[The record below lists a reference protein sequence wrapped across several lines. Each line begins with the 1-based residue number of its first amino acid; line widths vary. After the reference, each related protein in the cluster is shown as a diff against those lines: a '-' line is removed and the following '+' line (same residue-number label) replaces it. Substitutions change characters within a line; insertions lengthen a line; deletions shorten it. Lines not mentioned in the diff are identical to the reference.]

1 MKKKLIKIISVLFA
15 LCVIVS
21 ASMSAS
27 SAVSYSNDVKTQSDS
42 ILLVNMDTGQPVF
55 EKDADSKRYPAS
67 TTKIMTYIV
76 VTEQVKSLEDTK
88 VKIKQDV
95 LDQLWG
101 TGSSLSGLENY
112 VDEELS
118 VYQLLHCMMVSSGN
132 DAALVLAD
140 YLGKGDVDAFVKL
153 MNDKAKELGCK
164 NTKFANPHGLHDD
177 KQYTT
182 AEDMFKITQ
191 YAMTTPYF
199 TEISSTVEYYIDGN
213 DEEPLTTTNLMLNPE
228 YEDYYYEY
236 AKGIKTGTTDE
247 AGKCLISTALKDNV
261 SYMCI
266 AMKAPC
272 YDKDGNEL
280 ETNYAIQESKK
291 LYEWA
296 YKNVTMRTVLGEDD
310 NIASIKV
317 NYCETADVVN
327 LIPEYSY
334 ATMLSKDIKDS
345 DIVITTQCQQQIDAP
360 VTRGT
365 VLGTATVSYKGE
377 QLTKV
382 NLIAAENLEKSDTL
396 YFKAIAM
403 NILTSK
409 LFITI
414 VSVIAGL
421 FVFIA
426 SAVSAGMTVNFV
438 LCAMAGWDIL
448 WFTFGSIA
456 LMSGAGRTFGLDY
469 CVMPYI
475 SNLVGNFWMGK
486 RRPIYDIHGG
496 ESKAKAKA

>member
-1 MKKKLIKIISVLFA
+1 MKKKLSVLST
-15 LCVIVS
+15 LIMIIIILVNSVVPVG
-21 ASMSAS
+21 
-27 SAVSYSNDVKTQSDS
+27 AVKNSINFKPKTD
-42 ILLVNMDTGQPVF
+42 IFYLVNMDTDTVVY
-55 EKDADSKRYPAS
+55 SKNSDKKCYPAS

-76 VTEQVKSLEDTK
+76 VTENIKNPENEK
-88 VKIKQDV
+88 VKIKQEL
-95 LDQLWG
+95 LDQLAG
-101 TGSSLSGLENY
+101 TGSSLSGLEDY
-112 VDEELS
+112 VGEELT
-118 VYQLLHCMMVSSGN
+118 VFQLLHCMMVSSGN

-140 YLGKGDVDAFVKL
+140 YVGKGSEEEFVKL
-153 MNDKAKELGCK
+153 MNSKAKELGCK
-164 NTKFANPHGLHDD
+164 NTKFMNSHGLHDD
-177 KQYTT
+177 NQYTT
-182 AEDMFKITQ
+182 AEDLFVITR

-199 TEISSTVEYYIDGN
+199 TDITDTVEYYIDGD
-213 DEEPLTTTNLMLNPE
+213 DEEPLTNTNLMLHKDE
-228 YEDYYYEY
+228 EDYYYEY

-247 AGKCLISTALKDNV
+247 AGRCLVSVALKDNV

-266 AMKAPC
+266 AMNAPC

-291 LYEWA
+291 LYEWV
-296 YKNVTMRTVLGEDD
+296 YSNVTMRTVLGQDD
-310 NIASIKV
+310 KLASVNV
-317 NYCETADVVN
+317 NYCETADKVN
-327 LIPEYSY
+327 LVPEYSY
-334 ATMLSKDIKDS
+334 STMLSKDIKDS

-421 FVFIA
+421 FVLYVVFVNVF
-426 SAVSAGMTVNFV
+426 AV
-438 LCAMAGWDIL
+438 
-448 WFTFGSIA
+448 
-456 LMSGAGRTFGLDY
+456 RRK
-469 CVMPYI
+469 
-475 SNLVGNFWMGK
+475 K
-486 RRPIYDIHGG
+486 R
-496 ESKAKAKA
+496 SK

>member
-1 MKKKLIKIISVLFA
+1 MKKMLSVISALIMVVVIIS
-15 LCVIVS
+15 
-21 ASMSAS
+21 MSVMPVG
-27 SAVSYSNDVKTQSDS
+27 AVKNSIDFKTKTD
-42 ILLVNMDTGQPVF
+42 ILYLVNLDTDTVVY
-55 EKDADSKRYPAS
+55 SKNSDKKCYPAS

-296 YKNVTMRTVLGEDD
+296 YKNVTMRTVLGKDD
-310 NIASIKV
+310 KVASIKV

-345 DIVITTQCQQQIDAP
+345 DIKITAQCQEVIDAP
-360 VTRGT
+360 VAKGT
-365 VLGTATVSYKGE
+365 ILGTATVSYKGE

-382 NLIAAENLEKSDTL
+382 NLLAAEDIEKSDFL
-396 YFKAIAM
+396 YFKAVAM
-403 NILTSK
+403 NIITSK
-409 LFITI
+409 MFTITIGVIVGLFILY
-414 VSVIAGL
+414 VVFVNVIA
-421 FVFIA
+421 V
-426 SAVSAGMTVNFV
+426 
-438 LCAMAGWDIL
+438 
-448 WFTFGSIA
+448 
-456 LMSGAGRTFGLDY
+456 
-469 CVMPYI
+469 
-475 SNLVGNFWMGK
+475 K
-486 RRPIYDIHGG
+486 R
-496 ESKAKAKA
+496 KKK

>member
-1 MKKKLIKIISVLFA
+1 MKKMLSVISALIMVVVIIS
-15 LCVIVS
+15 
-21 ASMSAS
+21 MSVMPVG
-27 SAVSYSNDVKTQSDS
+27 AVKNSIDFKTKTD
-42 ILLVNMDTGQPVF
+42 ILYLVNLDTDTVVY
-55 EKDADSKRYPAS
+55 SKNSDKKCYPAS

-88 VKIKQDV
+88 VKIKRDV

-296 YKNVTMRTVLGEDD
+296 YKNVTMRTVLGKDD
-310 NIASIKV
+310 KVASIKV

-345 DIVITTQCQQQIDAP
+345 DIKITAQCQEVIDAP
-360 VTRGT
+360 VAKGT
-365 VLGTATVSYKGE
+365 ILGTATVSYKGE

-382 NLIAAENLEKSDTL
+382 NLLAAEDIEKSDFL
-396 YFKAIAM
+396 YFKAVAM
-403 NILTSK
+403 NIITSK
-409 LFITI
+409 MFTITIGVIVGLFILY
-414 VSVIAGL
+414 VVFVNVIA
-421 FVFIA
+421 V
-426 SAVSAGMTVNFV
+426 
-438 LCAMAGWDIL
+438 
-448 WFTFGSIA
+448 
-456 LMSGAGRTFGLDY
+456 
-469 CVMPYI
+469 
-475 SNLVGNFWMGK
+475 K
-486 RRPIYDIHGG
+486 R
-496 ESKAKAKA
+496 KKK

>member
-1 MKKKLIKIISVLFA
+1 MKKMLSVISALIMVVVIIS
-15 LCVIVS
+15 
-21 ASMSAS
+21 MSVMPVG
-27 SAVSYSNDVKTQSDS
+27 AVKNSIDFKTKTD
-42 ILLVNMDTGQPVF
+42 ILYLVNLDTDTVVY
-55 EKDADSKRYPAS
+55 SKNSDKKCYPAS

-310 NIASIKV
+310 KVASIKV

-345 DIVITTQCQQQIDAP
+345 DIKITAQCQEVIDAP
-360 VTRGT
+360 VAKGT
-365 VLGTATVSYKGE
+365 ILGTATVSYKGE

-382 NLIAAENLEKSDTL
+382 NLLAAEDIEKSDFL
-396 YFKAIAM
+396 YFKAVAM
-403 NILTSK
+403 NIITSK
-409 LFITI
+409 MFTITIGVIVGLFILY
-414 VSVIAGL
+414 VVFVNVIA
-421 FVFIA
+421 V
-426 SAVSAGMTVNFV
+426 
-438 LCAMAGWDIL
+438 
-448 WFTFGSIA
+448 
-456 LMSGAGRTFGLDY
+456 
-469 CVMPYI
+469 
-475 SNLVGNFWMGK
+475 K
-486 RRPIYDIHGG
+486 R
-496 ESKAKAKA
+496 KKK

>member
-1 MKKKLIKIISVLFA
+1 MKKMLSVISA
-15 LCVIVS
+15 LVMVIVIT
-21 ASMSAS
+21 AMSVVPVG
-27 SAVSYSNDVKTQSDS
+27 AVKNSIDFKTKTD
-42 ILLVNMDTGQPVF
+42 ILYLVNLDTDTVVYSQNSD
-55 EKDADSKRYPAS
+55 KKCYPAS

-76 VTEQVKSLEDTK
+76 VTEQVKNLEDTK
-88 VKIKQDV
+88 VLIKQDV

-140 YLGKGDVDAFVKL
+140 YLGEGDVDAFVKL
-153 MNDKAKELGCK
+153 MNNKAKELGCK

-199 TEISSTVEYYIDGN
+199 TEISSTVEYYIDGD

-247 AGKCLISTALKDNV
+247 AGRCLISTALKDNV

-296 YKNVTMRTVLGEDD
+296 YKNVTMRTVLGQDD
-310 NIASIKV
+310 KVASIKV
-317 NYCETADVVN
+317 NYCENAEAVN
-327 LIPEYSY
+327 LVPEYSY

-345 DIVITTQCQQQIDAP
+345 DIKITAQCQEVIDAP
-360 VTRGT
+360 VAKGT
-365 VLGTATVSYKGE
+365 ILGTATVSYKGE

-382 NLIAAENLEKSDTL
+382 NLVAAENIEKSEFL

-409 LFITI
+409 MFIIT

-421 FVFIA
+421 FILYVVFVNVIA
-426 SAVSAGMTVNFV
+426 V
-438 LCAMAGWDIL
+438 
-448 WFTFGSIA
+448 
-456 LMSGAGRTFGLDY
+456 
-469 CVMPYI
+469 
-475 SNLVGNFWMGK
+475 K
-486 RRPIYDIHGG
+486 RKKKR
-496 ESKAKAKA
+496 

>member
-1 MKKKLIKIISVLFA
+1 MKKMLSVISALIMVVVII
-15 LCVIVS
+15 
-21 ASMSAS
+21 SMSAIPAG
-27 SAVSYSNDVKTQSDS
+27 AVKNSIDFKTKTD
-42 ILLVNMDTGQPVF
+42 ILYLVNLDTDTVVY
-55 EKDADSKRYPAS
+55 SKNSDKKCYPAS

-296 YKNVTMRTVLGEDD
+296 YKNVTMRTVLGKDD
-310 NIASIKV
+310 KVASIKV

-345 DIVITTQCQQQIDAP
+345 DIKITAQCQEVIDAP
-360 VTRGT
+360 VAKGT
-365 VLGTATVSYKGE
+365 ILGTATVSYKGE

-382 NLIAAENLEKSDTL
+382 NLLAAEDIEKSDFL
-396 YFKAIAM
+396 YFKAVAM
-403 NILTSK
+403 NIITSK
-409 LFITI
+409 MFTITIGVIVGLFILY
-414 VSVIAGL
+414 VVFVNVIA
-421 FVFIA
+421 V
-426 SAVSAGMTVNFV
+426 
-438 LCAMAGWDIL
+438 
-448 WFTFGSIA
+448 
-456 LMSGAGRTFGLDY
+456 
-469 CVMPYI
+469 
-475 SNLVGNFWMGK
+475 K
-486 RRPIYDIHGG
+486 R
-496 ESKAKAKA
+496 KKK

>member
-1 MKKKLIKIISVLFA
+1 MKKMLSVISALIMVV
-15 LCVIVS
+15 VIMV
-21 ASMSAS
+21 MSAMPAG
-27 SAVSYSNDVKTQSDS
+27 AVKNSIDFKTKTD
-42 ILLVNMDTGQPVF
+42 ILYLVNLDTDTVVY
-55 EKDADSKRYPAS
+55 SKNSDKKCYPAS
-67 TTKIMTYIV
+67 TTKIMTYII
-76 VTEQVKSLEDTK
+76 VTEQVKSLEETK
-88 VKIKQDV
+88 VKIKQEI

-118 VYQLLHCMMVSSGN
+118 VQQLLHCMMVSSGN

-140 YLGKGDVDAFVKL
+140 HVGKGDVDAFVKL
-153 MNDKAKELGCK
+153 MNEKAKELGCK

-182 AEDMFKITQ
+182 AEDLFKITQ

-199 TEISSTVEYYIDGN
+199 TEVSNTVEYYIDGD

-228 YEDYYYEY
+228 YKDYYYEF

-247 AGKCLISTALKDNV
+247 AGKCLVSTALKDNV

-296 YKNVTMRTVLGEDD
+296 YENVTMRTVLGKDD
-310 NIASIKV
+310 KVASIKV
-317 NYCETADVVN
+317 NYCENAEAVN

-345 DIVITTQCQQQIDAP
+345 DVKITAQCQEVIDAP
-360 VTRGT
+360 VAKGT
-365 VLGTATVSYKGE
+365 ILGTATVSYKGE

-382 NLIAAENLEKSDTL
+382 NLIAAEDIEKSDFL
-396 YFKAIAM
+396 YFKAVAM

-409 LFITI
+409 MFTITIGVIVGLFILY
-414 VSVIAGL
+414 VV
-421 FVFIA
+421 FVNVF
-426 SAVSAGMTVNFV
+426 AV
-438 LCAMAGWDIL
+438 
-448 WFTFGSIA
+448 
-456 LMSGAGRTFGLDY
+456 
-469 CVMPYI
+469 
-475 SNLVGNFWMGK
+475 
-486 RRPIYDIHGG
+486 RRKKK
-496 ESKAKAKA
+496 SK

>member
-1 MKKKLIKIISVLFA
+1 MKKMLSVISA
-15 LCVIVS
+15 LVMAVVIM
-21 ASMSAS
+21 AMSAMPVG
-27 SAVSYSNDVKTQSDS
+27 AVKNSIDFKTKTD
-42 ILLVNMDTGQPVF
+42 ILYLVNLDTDTVVYSQNSD
-55 EKDADSKRYPAS
+55 KKCYPAS

-76 VTEQVKSLEDTK
+76 VTEQVKSLEETK
-88 VKIKQDV
+88 VKIKQEV

-199 TEISSTVEYYIDGN
+199 TEVSSTVEYYIDGD

-228 YEDYYYEY
+228 YKDYYYEY
-236 AKGIKTGTTDE
+236 ARGIKTGTTDE

-296 YKNVTMRTVLGEDD
+296 YENVTMRTVLGKDD
-310 NIASIKV
+310 KVASIKV
-317 NYCETADVVN
+317 NYCENAQAVN

-345 DIVITTQCQQQIDAP
+345 DIKITAQCQEVIDAP
-360 VTRGT
+360 VAKGT
-365 VLGTATVSYKGE
+365 ILGTATVSYKGE

-382 NLIAAENLEKSDTL
+382 NLIAAEDIEKSDFL
-396 YFKAIAM
+396 YFKAVAM

-409 LFITI
+409 MFTITIGVIVGLFILY
-414 VSVIAGL
+414 VV
-421 FVFIA
+421 FVNVF
-426 SAVSAGMTVNFV
+426 AV
-438 LCAMAGWDIL
+438 
-448 WFTFGSIA
+448 
-456 LMSGAGRTFGLDY
+456 
-469 CVMPYI
+469 
-475 SNLVGNFWMGK
+475 K
-486 RRPIYDIHGG
+486 RKKK
-496 ESKAKAKA
+496 SK